1 MATTRIQTRRL
12 DRSVARLDGKIVLPD
27 HGGWNEARQAWNL
40 AVDQR
45 PAAVAFP
52 ESADDVIAV
61 VELARAFGLRVAAQG
76 TGHHASPLGDLSDTV
91 LVKTERMR
99 RVHVDAPAGT
109 ARIEAGVRSL
119 ELVEAAA
126 AHGLATLAGS
136 SPDVGVVGYTLGGGL
151 SWLGRK
157 HGLAANSVHAVE
169 LVTAD
174 GRLVRADHDT
184 EPDLFWALRG
194 GGGDFGVVTALEVS
208 LLPIRQVYA
217 GILW

>member
-99 RVHVDAPAGT
+99 RVLVDAPAGT

-126 AHGLATLAGS
+126 A
-136 SPDVGVVGYTLGGGL
+136 
-151 SWLGRK
+151 